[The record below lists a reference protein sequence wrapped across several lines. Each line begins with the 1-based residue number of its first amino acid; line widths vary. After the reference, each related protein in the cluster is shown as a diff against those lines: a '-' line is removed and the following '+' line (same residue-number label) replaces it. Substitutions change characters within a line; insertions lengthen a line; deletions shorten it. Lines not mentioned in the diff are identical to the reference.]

1 MATPPEF
8 LPPPVTIDPATG
20 ARVMTGA
27 DTLIA
32 LTDALETGGSIRAQL
47 IRLQAWLRTTQEIPT
62 ESPKTER
69 TE

>member
-8 LPPPVTIDPATG
+8 ARPPVTIDPVTG

-27 DTLIA
+27 DTLVA
-32 LTDALETGGSIRAQL
+32 LTDALETGGGIRAQL
-47 IRLQAWLRTTQEIPT
+47 IRLQAWVRNTDLTKQKP
-62 ESPKTER
+62 ER